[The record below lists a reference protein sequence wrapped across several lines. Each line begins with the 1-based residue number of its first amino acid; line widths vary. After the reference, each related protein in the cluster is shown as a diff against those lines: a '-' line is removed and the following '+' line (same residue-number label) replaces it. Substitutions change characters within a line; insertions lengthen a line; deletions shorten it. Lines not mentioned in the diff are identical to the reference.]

1 MVMYIEG
8 AWWLSKYERPV
19 ETDKGK
25 NMTRFGLVWKIGI
38 DYTVQRPNSQF
49 LTGGIKQTTAWGCPE
64 ISLEEYFDCPQ

>member
-38 DYTVQRPNSQF
+38 DYTVQRPNS
-49 LTGGIKQTTAWGCPE
+49 
-64 ISLEEYFDCPQ
+64 